1 MREHGS
7 FFCAHGL
14 GMEKDRPGLLGPAGL
29 RRTGSMAGR
38 SVRRGK
44 KGIGFMGCRAAIGD
58 GADHQRLS
66 RAQIASG
73 KP

>member
-1 MREHGS
+1 
-7 FFCAHGL
+7 
-14 GMEKDRPGLLGPAGL
+14 
-29 RRTGSMAGR
+29 MAGR